1 MLLCITFVTRF
12 LMKGKIMRK
21 ITKEIF
27 ERLCGVEM
35 FTDALEMR
43 IEKLEK
49 LEKQNKTAK
58 TTKKKAVKKNEK

>member
-1 MLLCITFVTRF
+1 MYYLCHSLFNER
-12 LMKGKIMRK
+12 KIMRK

-35 FTDALEMR
+35 FTDALELR
-43 IEKLEK
+43 IEK